1 MTQHPNHAK
10 MTVYCQKGQT
20 MQAVL
25 YTEARNNF
33 KTLIGKVCDD
43 YDEFIISTK
52 DNKTAV
58 LLSYEEY
65 SAMKETMYLLS
76 SKANRDRLNDA
87 VDQIDNLNYKTHSI
101 EI

>member
-1 MTQHPNHAK
+1 
-10 MTVYCQKGQT
+10 
-20 MQAVL
+20 MQAIL
-25 YTEARNNF
+25 YTEARNNL
-33 KTLIGKVCDD
+33 KTIIGKVCDD

-52 DNKTAV
+52 DKKTAV

-87 VDQIDNLNYKTHSI
+87 VEQIDNLSFTKHDLKL
-101 EI
+101 

>member
-1 MTQHPNHAK
+1 
-10 MTVYCQKGQT
+10 
-20 MQAVL
+20 MQAIL

-33 KTLIGKVCDD
+33 KTIIRKVCDD

-52 DNKTAV
+52 DKKTAV

-76 SKANRDRLNDA
+76 SKTNRDRLNEA
-87 VDQIDNLNYKTHSI
+87 VDQIDNLHFTKHDLKL
-101 EI
+101 

>member
-1 MTQHPNHAK
+1 
-10 MTVYCQKGQT
+10 
-20 MQAVL
+20 MQAIL
-25 YTEARNNF
+25 YTEARNNL
-33 KTLIGKVCDD
+33 KTIIGKVCDD

-52 DNKTAV
+52 DKKTAV

-87 VDQIDNLNYKTHSI
+87 VEQIDNLNFTKHDLKL
-101 EI
+101 

>member
-1 MTQHPNHAK
+1 
-10 MTVYCQKGQT
+10 
-20 MQAVL
+20 MQAIR

-58 LLSYEEY
+58 LISYEEY
-65 SAMKETMYLLS
+65 SAMQETMYLLS
-76 SKANRDRLNDA
+76 SKKNRDRLNDA
-87 VDQIDNLNYKTHSI
+87 VDQIDAHDFTKHDL

>member
-1 MTQHPNHAK
+1 
-10 MTVYCQKGQT
+10 MTVYCQKGRK

-58 LLSYEEY
+58 LISYEEY

-87 VDQIDNLNYKTHSI
+87 VEQIDNLNYSKHTL